1 MKKGQNLIKRLVL
14 FFIGM
19 IIIQF
24 GVSLF
29 LKLNIGS
36 DPFTVFNQGIAFLLN
51 ITPGQANIILLIL
64 LTFTILVVKKSYINI
79 GTIICVFGVGP
90 IIDLALYCVS
100 YIKIDSYNIFTKSL
114 LLILVSFII
123 AVGFSILAE
132 TNLGVA
138 PNDSIYFIVKDKIN
152 IEYRWA
158 RIGIDI
164 CYLIIG
170 YLCGGVVGI
179 GTIIS
184 ALLTGPFVQIC
195 LPYGKKLVNLIIG
208 KNRIENVDLDLSI

>member
-1 MKKGQNLIKRLVL
+1 MKKDRNLIKRLLL

-19 IIIQF
+19 IIIQL

-36 DPFTVFNQGIAFLLN
+36 DPFTVFNQGIAFLLK
-51 ITPGQANIILLIL
+51 ITPGQANMIILILI
-64 LTFTILVVKKSYINI
+64 TFIILFIKKSYINI

-90 IIDLALYCVS
+90 IIDIALYCVS
-100 YIKIDSYNIFTKSL
+100 YIEIDSYNIFERSL

-123 AVGFSILAE
+123 AVGFSILAA
-132 TNLGVA
+132 TNLGFA
-138 PNDSIYFIVKDKIN
+138 PNDSIYFIVKDKIS

-170 YLCGGVVGI
+170 YLCGGVIGI

-195 LPYGKKLVNLIIG
+195 LPYGKKLVDFIIG
-208 KNRIENVDLDLSI
+208 KNKIENSNLDIGV